1 MNAYKP
7 ARQDKV
13 EVTIAREGS
22 EPVTRMATV
31 YSVHP
36 NGDFV
41 LVAGRTYL
49 QRFTAAD
56 LTSGAHSFKL
66 LSRAGYTADQDGGDQ
81 MDRVLFAMRRALVE
95 QRQVIDVGD
104 FKFRFQRRNEEFEDG
119 DNAFQALQSGV
130 FAYFRATAGGV
141 EVPGRWVHLG
151 STDDLEDLM
160 KPYLHN
166 MAASD
171 LEKLHVTMSANAAL
185 QSLVGGRGA
194 ARSTMTQSPPVAPD
208 SPLFTPATKAPGESV
223 DSRHCDARPGAR
235 RTSH

>member
-41 LVAGRTYL
+41 LVAGRMYV

-56 LTSGAHSFKL
+56 LTGGSHSFKL
-66 LSRAGYTADQDGGDQ
+66 LSRADYAADQDNGDQ

-104 FKFRFQRRNEEFEDG
+104 SKFRFQRRNEEFEDG
-119 DNAFQALQSGV
+119 GNAFRALQSGV

-160 KPYLHN
+160 K
-166 MAASD
+166 
-171 LEKLHVTMSANAAL
+171 
-185 QSLVGGRGA
+185 
-194 ARSTMTQSPPVAPD
+194 
-208 SPLFTPATKAPGESV
+208 
-223 DSRHCDARPGAR
+223 
-235 RTSH
+235 

>member
-41 LVAGRTYL
+41 LVAGRMYL

-56 LTSGAHSFKL
+56 LTGGTLSFKL
-66 LSRAGYTADQDGGDQ
+66 LSRAGYAADQDGGDQ

-104 FKFRFQRRNEEFEDG
+104 FKFRFQRRNEKFEDG

-166 MAASD
+166 MAESD

-185 QSLVGGRGA
+185 QLDDRAA
-194 ARSTMTQSPPVAPD
+194 ARRSRTPSAPAAAD
-208 SPLFTPATKAPGESV
+208 TLLFAQAAQVPGEFV
-223 DSRHCDARPGAR
+223 VGQHRDATPGAR
-235 RTSH
+235 RTPR